1 MHMRPAVQLHERLTA
16 DRRRSRGMHGA
27 ARARKQ
33 VPFRMFNDNQ
43 PRAGKRRDAR
53 STAPALTDALKNTG
67 SPPNRSPTDSNR
79 PSPTGPGGANQP
91 RNNGIGWFSRLLFLL
106 LVVILAYQAWIWL
119 GPGTG
124 TQTATIKY
132 SDFVTQLDTEHVKT
146 VTYDPSTREITGTLD
161 HTITVNNSGQTV
173 TSDQFQTTYPFLDDS
188 SLETALSQHNV
199 QVQGKPNS
207 SGDFWLGLALNLIP
221 IALVLV
227 LLFWLSRRATQSQQN
242 IFNFGRSRAKL
253 IMEDRPSTT
262 FADIAG
268 VDEAKSE
275 LEEVVEFLKTPAKFQ
290 RLGGKIP
297 KGCLLVGPPG
307 TGKTLLARA
316 VAGEAGVPFFSMSG
330 SEFVEVLVGVGASR
344 VRDLF
349 DQAKKAAPSIIFI
362 DEIDAVGRQRGTS
375 LTTNDEREQTLNQL
389 LVEMDGFDARQA
401 VVVIAATNRPDGLD
415 QALLRPGRFDRR
427 VTVDRPDWKGRQA
440 ILMIHSRGVPLAPDV
455 DLQQLARATTG
466 MVGADLANL
475 VNEAALLAAR
485 RNLERV
491 NMSCFNDALDRI
503 QLGAERPLVLS
514 DEDLRVVAI
523 HEGGH
528 ALIGLLTPH
537 SDPVTKVT
545 IVPRGQALG
554 VTQYTPMDDRYNYSR
569 DYLFG
574 RIMAALG
581 GRGAEDVEFGSIT
594 TGAENDLQQ
603 VTMIARNMVARWGMS
618 KRLGLLSFSDRGS
631 PFMAGGDMGTRDY
644 SETTATLIDEETRDL
659 VQTAYQQVIQLL
671 SDHKATLERIAQ
683 ELRRHETL
691 DAKQL
696 GQILM
701 ETGISLAEVAPM
713 PGAETAGIPT
723 DDTQRSLPGNGTGT
737 MPSLPE
743 GLGTPQNN

>member
-1 MHMRPAVQLHERLTA
+1 MFGFSTHRAQKLRDP
-16 DRRRSRGMHGA
+16 RRTPPS
-27 ARARKQ
+27 
-33 VPFRMFNDNQ
+33 
-43 PRAGKRRDAR
+43 
-53 STAPALTDALKNTG
+53 APAAADALRNSGT
-67 SPPNRSPTDSNR
+67 PPNRQPA
-79 PSPTGPGGANQP
+79 GPGPERPGNIGPNGTNQP
-91 RNNGIGWFSRLLFLL
+91 PRSGGGIGWISRLVLLLLL
-106 LVVILAYQAWIWL
+106 LVVGYNIVLWWNPQNNQ
-119 GPGTG
+119 P
-124 TQTATIKY
+124 TITYPY
-132 SDFVTQLDTEHVKT
+132 SVLQQQLDAGNVKS
-146 VTYDPSTREITGTLD
+146 VTITDKTDITGTLKQ
-161 HTITVNNSGQTV
+161 SESYGGV
-173 TSDQFQTTYPFLDDS
+173 TATQFKSVYPFQDDS
-188 SLETALSQHNV
+188 AFQAELKADGVEITGAV
-199 QVQGKPNS
+199 S
-207 SGDFWLGLALNLIP
+207 SSNDLLVTILLNGIP
-221 IALVLV
+221 ILLIIVL
-227 LLFWLSRRATQSQQN
+227 FIWISRRASANQQN

-253 IMEDRPSTT
+253 IMEDRPNTT

-275 LEEVVEFLKTPAKFQ
+275 LEEVVEFLKTPGKFQ

-297 KGCLLVGPPG
+297 KGVLLVGPPG

-349 DQAKKAAPSIIFI
+349 DQAKKASPSIIFI

-427 VTVDRPDWKGRQA
+427 VTVERPDWKGRQA
-440 ILMIHSRGVPLAPDV
+440 ILMIHARGVPMDPDV
-455 DLQQLARATTG
+455 DLQQLARMTTG

-485 RNLERV
+485 RNRERV
-491 NMSCFNDALDRI
+491 DMQCFLDALDRI

-514 DEDLRVVAI
+514 EEDLRVVAL
-523 HEGGH
+523 HEAGH
-528 ALIGLLTPH
+528 ALVGLLTPH
-537 SDPVTKVT
+537 SDPVAKVT

-554 VTQYTPMDDRYNYSR
+554 VTQYTPLDDRYNYSR
-569 DYLFG
+569 DYLIG

-581 GRGAEDVEFGSIT
+581 GRAAEDVVLSSIT

-603 VTMIARNMVARWGMS
+603 VTLIARNMVARWGMS
-618 KRLGLLSFSDRGS
+618 SRIGLLSFSDRPT
-631 PFMAGGDMGTRDY
+631 PFGGGGDLGQRDY
-644 SETTATLIDEETRDL
+644 SEATSAVIDEETRNL
-659 VQTAYQQVIQLL
+659 VQVAYQNVREML
-671 SDHKATLERIAQ
+671 SDHKATLERIAV

-696 GQILM
+696 GQILI
-701 ETGISLAEVAPM
+701 ETGISLAEVAPT
-713 PGAETAGIPT
+713 PNAETIGLNQPVEGLDPSVPAN
-723 DDTQRSLPGNGTGT
+723 GNGGSTTVVPDGYN
-737 MPSLPE
+737 PL
-743 GLGTPQNN
+743 QN